1 MQPPPLPWSEILL
14 ELAGVVL
21 GRMPAYAGRVRFTVA
36 CRRWHAAEREFP
48 PPLLL
53 LLALPDG
60 TVYSSP
66 RRKPLR
72 LPAAAGYVTTYCNW
86 LLFSGTKGNSYFLRN
101 PLSKAMVPLPALHR
115 VRHLY
120 KQSNGFIYTHETN
133 DALMSHAVRRLLLYS
148 THLVIAYTALEVQGC
163 PGSSGDSRGGILWI
177 TVSWLGP
184 VPGGRFACM
193 A

>member
-1 MQPPPLPWSEILL
+1 MQPPPLPWSEIPL

-21 GRMPAYAGRVRFTVA
+21 DRMPAYAGRVRFTAA
-36 CRRWHAAEREFP
+36 CHRWRAAEHEFP
-48 PPLLL
+48 PPLPL

-60 TVYSSP
+60 IVYSSP
-66 RRKPLR
+66 QRKPLR
-72 LPAAAGYVTTYCNW
+72 LPAAAGYVTAYCNW
-86 LLFSGTKGNSYFLRN
+86 FLFSGTEGSGCFLRN
-101 PLSKAMVPLPALHR
+101 PLSKAMVPLLALHR
-115 VRHLY
+115 VRHLH

-133 DALMSHAVRRLLLYS
+133 DASTSHAVRRLLLCS

-177 TVSWLGP
+177 TVSWPGP